1 MQYRFIPLAAF
12 ALTTIGISGCDHDDY
27 YRHAYSQPPVI
38 VVQAPTP
45 APAPAPPPAPTYVA
59 PPPYPYYQPY
69 PYYAPAP
76 VYYGG
81 PGYGYYGRRGG
92 DD

>member
-1 MQYRFIPLAAF
+1 MSGRFTPLAILG
-12 ALTTIGISGCDHDDY
+12 LTTIGVSGCDHDDY
-27 YRHAYSQPPVI
+27 YRHAYYQPPPIVI
-38 VVQAPTP
+38 Q
-45 APAPAPPPAPTYVA
+45 APAPAPQAPTYVA

-76 VYYGG
+76 AYYGA